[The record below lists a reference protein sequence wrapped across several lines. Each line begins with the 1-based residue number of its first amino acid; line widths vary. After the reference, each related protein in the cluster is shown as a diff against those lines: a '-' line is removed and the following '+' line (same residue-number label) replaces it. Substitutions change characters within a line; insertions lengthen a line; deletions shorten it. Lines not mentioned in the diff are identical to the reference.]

1 MTFSK
6 IAVLGL
12 GKVGTLAA
20 SLLRDSGFEVTG
32 FDAKAR
38 PALPFPTQAVD
49 LASPAAV
56 AAALTP
62 FQAVLSCLPYH
73 LNTEVAKAA
82 HRAGA
87 CTTSI

>member
-1 MTFSK
+1 MTFTK

-38 PALPFPTQAVD
+38 PALPFPTQAVGSR
-49 LASPAAV
+49 LAG
-56 AAALTP
+56 
-62 FQAVLSCLPYH
+62 
-73 LNTEVAKAA
+73 
-82 HRAGA
+82 RDRGGAGA
-87 CTTSI
+87 LPGRALLPALSPQHRGRQGGP

>member
-38 PALPFPTQAVD
+38 PALPFPTQAAD
-49 LASPAAV
+49 LAAPGGGRGGADAVPGRALLPALSPQYRGRQGG
-56 AAALTP
+56 P
-62 FQAVLSCLPYH
+62 
-73 LNTEVAKAA
+73 
-82 HRAGA
+82 
-87 CTTSI
+87 

>member
-38 PALPFPTQAVD
+38 PALPFPTRR
-49 LASPAAV
+49 S
-56 AAALTP
+56 T
-62 FQAVLSCLPYH
+62 
-73 LNTEVAKAA
+73 
-82 HRAGA
+82 
-87 CTTSI
+87 

>member
-1 MTFSK
+1 MTFTK

-38 PALPFPTQAVD
+38 PALPFPTQAAD

-56 AAALTP
+56 AAALAPRGTRNP
-62 FQAVLSCLPYH
+62 S
-73 LNTEVAKAA
+73 
-82 HRAGA
+82 RAGQ
-87 CTTSI
+87 S